1 MQQYELNTMQ
11 AMFCLSTPKQ
21 NSWTQKT
28 FARLGVPTKIFKA
41 TIPWQICKTPNGNTR
56 LLQRCSRFK
65 LEFIR
70 VCTLYYCACHAK
82 SSSCTESKNENNFT
96 KRGFGAFQN
105 IAQSHQTFHVPRQMT
120 SKTTSHFDPHLP
132 NVWATCTKYHACH
145 ADEKVSK
152 VLRLSR
158 KDAVPDF
165 QTSKRPEQF
174 TPAAKNAHSSQNTHR
189 APVKLDLQKKA
200 KQNMHFARACAV
212 EMHMDI
218 SQTIFL
224 RELMQSRAA
233 SQNAN
238 PEGKP
243 GFYPYGKTPSV
254 WTHSFGEKKMVAGS
268 KWWKTSRKQKMNDEG
283 AERSRTEGKFKSWFP
298 NVQAISWCTDK

>member
-1 MQQYELNTMQ
+1 
-11 AMFCLSTPKQ
+11 
-21 NSWTQKT
+21 
-28 FARLGVPTKIFKA
+28 
-41 TIPWQICKTPNGNTR
+41 
-56 LLQRCSRFK
+56 
-65 LEFIR
+65 
-70 VCTLYYCACHAK
+70 
-82 SSSCTESKNENNFT
+82 
-96 KRGFGAFQN
+96 
-105 IAQSHQTFHVPRQMT
+105 
-120 SKTTSHFDPHLP
+120 
-132 NVWATCTKYHACH
+132 
-145 ADEKVSK
+145 VSK

-268 KWWKTSRKQKMNDEG
+268 KWWKTSRKQKINDEG
-283 AERSRTEGKFKSWFP
+283 AERSRTEGKFKS
-298 NVQAISWCTDK
+298 